1 MPLEREFKLTGT
13 LPDLEGV
20 AHIAGFPLRFLR
32 VEHQTNTY
40 FDTPNHKLRTAGMS
54 LRLRRFDDGTGVYT
68 WKGPSFVMD
77 GWHQKQELEV
87 TAGNATNLDGLR
99 DEEILIEV
107 HRVALLYQLEPITTF
122 RTERKLYA
130 LEGVGEL
137 ALDQVSI
144 LGTDGTVVE
153 EFQELELEIKTEI
166 SGVALEPVIAALRAF
181 NMTPSILS
189 KSARALK
196 ATRPDLPA
204 R

>member
-13 LPDLEGV
+13 LPNLESV
-20 AHIAGFPLRFLR
+20 NDIAGFPLRFMR

-40 FDTPNHKLRTAGMS
+40 YDTPNGKLRAAGMS

-99 DEEILIEV
+99 DEEILMEV

-122 RTERKLYA
+122 RTTRSLYA

-137 ALDQVSI
+137 SLDHVSI
-144 LGTDGTVVE
+144 LDTNQNVVE
-153 EFQELELEIKTEI
+153 KFEELELEIKTDI
-166 SGVALEPVIAALRAF
+166 SGLALEPVITALRAF
-181 NMTPSILS
+181 GMTPSTLS

-196 ATRPDLPA
+196 ATRPG
-204 R
+204 